1 MWWLT
6 FVILANAF
14 HEMARSYNSSH
25 TGCPPAEQAATC
37 ATSQGRETKARSP
50 SPRSMFLLQDVTGKM
65 QNRTE
70 DMMLRL
76 TTQQTLPARRH
87 QP

>member
-6 FVILANAF
+6 FVILASAF
-14 HEMARSYNSSH
+14 QGMARSYNSSH
-25 TGCPPAEQAATC
+25 TGYPPTEQAATC
-37 ATSQGRETKARSP
+37 ATYQGRETTARSP
-50 SPRSMFLLQDVTGKM
+50 SPGSTFLLQDVTGKM

-76 TTQQTLPARRH
+76 TTQLTLPARRH

>member
-14 HEMARSYNSSH
+14 HEMARTYNSSH
-25 TGCPPAEQAATC
+25 TGCPPAEQAATGS
-37 ATSQGRETKARSP
+37 TFQ
-50 SPRSMFLLQDVTGKM
+50 LQDVTGKM

-76 TTQQTLPARRH
+76 TTQQTLPTRRH